1 MTKEREKQYI
11 SEAFTPKKAAIT
23 LRVEFEVATQGNSL
37 VLERSITGKDW
48 VPAQVVTGFGFD
60 GSAVEFGVDGITPGQ
75 QLRLVAGA
83 PGKAMYIE

>member
-1 MTKEREKQYI
+1 M
-11 SEAFTPKKAAIT
+11 
-23 LRVEFEVATQGNSL
+23 
-37 VLERSITGKDW
+37 LERSITGKDW

-60 GSAVEFGVDGITPGQ
+60 GSAVEFGVDGITSGQ